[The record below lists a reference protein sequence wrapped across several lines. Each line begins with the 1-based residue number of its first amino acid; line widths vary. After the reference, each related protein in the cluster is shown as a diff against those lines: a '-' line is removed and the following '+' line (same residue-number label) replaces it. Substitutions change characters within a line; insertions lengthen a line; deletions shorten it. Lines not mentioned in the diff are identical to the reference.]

1 MGGSCRGKGLT
12 AAVSS
17 SPGPLDVRRL
27 LARFIVLVVVPAL
40 GLIGFGVV
48 AISNERAVVEKRFDE
63 ESLARLKAVA
73 SNLASSIDEAAAGAT
88 PSDAAIVAFDFKLTP
103 KGLETSREIEPEV
116 FSALV
121 DTLRS
126 ATMPPR
132 GSVALMPVTAGAA
145 RGLYAVRSDEA
156 DSVRGVAF
164 SEKGLARFVET
175 EGRRLFPTDPA
186 QWSLQPRAS
195 STEWSTNPMR
205 RVLDEFAQPRS
216 TPGQTSLTLP
226 GPLADWR
233 IVTELPGDDPV
244 SRALWRN
251 RTIYIVALAI
261 FYIVIITGVVVTL
274 RGISREAR
282 LSRMKTDFVSNISH
296 ELRTPLTSIRLFAE
310 TLRLGRATTEEERN
324 ACLDLI
330 VTESE
335 RLSALTERTLEW
347 GRLEAGGRSFER
359 VPTTLQALVL
369 PVVDGLVARGVVSRN
384 VVGIDLP
391 DTLPEVEIDPSAM
404 AQVVLNLLENAVKY
418 SGGAL
423 FIAIRGRADKKRVR
437 LEIEDNGV
445 GIARRDQK
453 RIFERFYRADD
464 LLARRTEGS
473 GLGLSIARR
482 IVAAHG
488 GRLRVSSRPSHGATF
503 TVELPRHKPPKGASS
518 R

>member
-1 MGGSCRGKGLT
+1 MSN
-12 AAVSS
+12 

-27 LARFIVLVVVPAL
+27 LWRFIVLVVVPAL

-48 AISNERAVVEKRFDE
+48 AISNERAVVEKRFGE

-73 SNLASSIDEAAAGAT
+73 SNLASSIDEAAAGAS
-88 PSDAAIVAFDFKLTP
+88 PSDDDPIVSFTFRLTP
-103 KGLETSREIEPEV
+103 DGLETSRPIAPET
-116 FSALV
+116 FTALV
-121 DTLRS
+121 DALQSVTV
-126 ATMPPR
+126 PPR
-132 GSVALMPVTAGAA
+132 GSVALVPVPSGAA
-145 RGLYAVRSDEA
+145 HGLYAVRAEKDA
-156 DSVRGVAF
+156 VAGVAY
-164 SEKGLARFVET
+164 SETGMATFVED

-186 QWSLQPRAS
+186 NWSLQPRAPPP
-195 STEWSTNPMR
+195 EWSTNPMR
-205 RVLDEFAQPRS
+205 RVLDEITQPRANNS
-216 TPGQTSLTLP
+216 QTSLTLP

-251 RTIYIVALAI
+251 RTIYIVALSI

-310 TLRLGRATTEEERN
+310 TLRMGRATTEEERN

-359 VPTTLQALVL
+359 VPTTLDALVR
-369 PVVDGLVARGVVSRN
+369 PVVDGLIARGVVSRS
-384 VVGIDLP
+384 VITIDLP
-391 DTLPEVEIDPSAM
+391 ETLPMVEIDPSAM
-404 AQVVLNLLENAVKY
+404 AQVLLNLLENAVKY
-418 SGGAL
+418 SGSAP
-423 FIAIRGRADKKRVR
+423 FIAIAARADKRRVR
-437 LEIEDNGV
+437 LEVADNGV

-482 IVAAHG
+482 IVVAHG
-488 GRLRVSSRPSHGATF
+488 GRLRVRSRSGHGSTF
-503 TVELPRHKPPKGASS
+503 TVELPVFKPPAGERHS
-518 R
+518 